1 MKKLDVLNRDKFVD
15 NLLRVMGNISDN
27 KVSTCLALNG
37 IWGSGKSFVLDTLM
51 EIAKQSK
58 GIAEPAK
65 FLAEKSAEKS
75 AESSEV

>member
-1 MKKLDVLNRDKFVD
+1 ME
-15 NLLRVMGNISDN
+15 NISDN

-58 GIAEPAK
+58 EIAEPAK
-65 FLAEKSAEKS
+65 FLAEKSAE
-75 AESSEV
+75 SSEV